1 MSEKLLTPLEVM
13 PPALRHSIETILQKH
28 QLPNLNP
35 LSANSTRLRKQLEA
49 LESLWQELRW
59 EPLLNDLQQR
69 ETRLTELKATPTL
82 LVQQGL
88 PEQRQMYVEN
98 LQQRKQ
104 TLAARRQS
112 WEQKKQLW
120 RTSLQTSKHDLREKL
135 RLLNMPFEQFANE
148 QLLRYD
154 NEWQRAEQR
163 ISEQNKLLQQAEH
176 NYTTALRQ
184 KKQHLTNAFN
194 ELKKN
199 LSVHQQTL
207 LTWQQLR
214 QENMHYRAAL
224 PSLVTTWRAE
234 AAAREMSYSAQLADW
249 QTRSSTLTGDVPRQ
263 VVLTS
268 RRQLLTRRQQSLS
281 ERRQRLA
288 GAVVN

>member
-1 MSEKLLTPLEVM
+1 MSEKLLTPLEVI
-13 PPALRHSIETILQKH
+13 PPALGHSIESILRKH

-35 LSANSTRLRKQLEA
+35 LNASSTRLRRQLEA
-49 LESLWQELRW
+49 LENLWQELQW

-69 ETRLTELKATPTL
+69 ETRLMELKATPTP
-82 LVQQGL
+82 LVQRSL
-88 PEQRQMYVEN
+88 PERRQIYVEN

-112 WEQKKQLW
+112 WEQKKQSW
-120 RTSLQTSKHDLREKL
+120 RTSLQASKRDLRKKL
-135 RLLNMPFEQFANE
+135 RLLSLPFEQFTNE
-148 QLLRYD
+148 QPLSYD
-154 NEWQRAEQR
+154 SEWQRAEQR

-176 NYTTALRQ
+176 NYATALQQ

-199 LSVHQQTL
+199 LSAQQQTL

-224 PSLVTTWRAE
+224 PALVITWRAE
-234 AAAREMSYSAQLADW
+234 AAAREMSCSAQLADW

-263 VVLTS
+263 AVLTS
-268 RRQLLTRRQQSLS
+268 RRQLLTRRQ
-281 ERRQRLA
+281 
-288 GAVVN
+288 